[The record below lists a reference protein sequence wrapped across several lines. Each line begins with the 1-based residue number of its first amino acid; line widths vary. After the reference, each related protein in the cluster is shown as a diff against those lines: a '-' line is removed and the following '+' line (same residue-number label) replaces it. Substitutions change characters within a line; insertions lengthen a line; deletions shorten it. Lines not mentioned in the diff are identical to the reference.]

1 MEKGDNALA
10 KATNHYYSLGFRLM
24 DEGAAVIDVVPG
36 TPADAAG
43 ITPGSNLIAVN
54 GRKYSK
60 DVLNDALNSGG
71 DASRSIQLLMQ
82 KDEMFTTAELH
93 YAGHARHPK
102 LERDASTADLLT
114 AILSART
121 P

>member
-1 MEKGDNALA
+1 L
-10 KATNHYYSLGFRLM
+10 YYSLGLTLKE
-24 DEGAAVIDVVPG
+24 EGAAIEDVVPG

-43 ITPGSNLIAVN
+43 IAPDSNLIAIN

-60 DVLNDALNSGG
+60 EVLQDALKAGG
-71 DASRSIQLLMQ
+71 TDPRTIQLLIQ
-82 KDEMFTTAELH
+82 KDEMFNTVDVR
-93 YAGHARHPK
+93 YAGHARYPR

-121 P
+121 Q